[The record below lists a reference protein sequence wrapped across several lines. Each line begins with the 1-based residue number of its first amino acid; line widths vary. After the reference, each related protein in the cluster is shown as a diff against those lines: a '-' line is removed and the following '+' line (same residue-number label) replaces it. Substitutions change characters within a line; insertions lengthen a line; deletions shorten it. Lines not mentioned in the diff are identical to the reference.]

1 MADEA
6 KTLDQFYTKSSVAQD
21 CVDLALDYASKLGY
35 DLSKLKALEP
45 SAGSGSFVHALQ
57 NKGVKVDG
65 YDIAPKDRLVKTL
78 DFLNSDISKPGAR
91 SNLIVIGNP
100 PFGKRAK
107 LAIDFINKAF
117 DYSDTVIFIL
127 PLQFYKHSAQSKLN
141 QDARLVYSAKLPEKS
156 FTFLGEDYGVRCCIQ
171 VWTLRPQEVD
181 LRLRSSPVTKHDD
194 FDMWQYN
201 NTRQAE
207 KYFDKAY
214 YDWDFAVP
222 RQGYKDYSHKQ
233 IDPDKMDRRTQW
245 IFFKAYTPQ
254 VLANLKQLDFH
265 KLSLKNTST
274 PGFGKAD
281 VIEEYQMLFGAQPRL
296 GSSTATQTFQL
307 DGPSPSFAEALSPLP
322 NL

>member
-6 KTLDQFYTKSSVAQD
+6 KALDQFYTRSSVAQD
-21 CVDLALDYASKLGY
+21 CVDLALQWANKLGY
-35 DLSKLKALEP
+35 DIAKLKVLEP
-45 SAGSGSFVHALQ
+45 SAGSGSFIRAFQ
-57 NKGVKVDG
+57 DKGVKIDG
-65 YDIAPKDRLVKTL
+65 YDIAPKDKSIKTL
-78 DFLNSDISKPGAR
+78 DFLTSAISKPGIR
-91 SNLIVIGNP
+91 DNLIVVGNP

-117 DYSDTVIFIL
+117 NYSDTVVFIL
-127 PLQFYKHSAQSKLN
+127 PLQFYKHSAQSKIN

-156 FTFLGEDYGVRCCIQ
+156 FTFMGEDYGVRCCIQ
-171 VWTLRPQEVD
+171 VWTIKPHGHD
-181 LRLRSSPVTKHDD
+181 LRLRSSPITKHPH

-201 NTRQAE
+201 NTRLAE
-207 KYFDKAY
+207 KYFDKDT

-233 IDPDKMDRRTQW
+233 TDPDKMDRRTQW

-254 VLANLKQLDFH
+254 VLDNLKRLDFT

-281 VIEEYQMLFGAQPRL
+281 VIEEYQILFGDQPRL

-307 DGPSPSFAEALSPLP
+307 DGPRPSFAEAFSPLT